1 MSVGEG
7 IGVGVIGVGSITQAV
22 HLPNLKALGANIV
35 AVADA
40 VLERAQE
47 VARQHGIAHAYDDY
61 RALLKR
67 DDIHAVVVA
76 VPTYLHYPVV
86 TTALK
91 AGKHVLCEKP
101 PAMNEREA
109 ERMAELSEQQG
120 LVLMYALQMRYR
132 RDSQA
137 LKQLIEGGELGE
149 VYFGRAIYLR
159 RRGAPAGWFT
169 RKAQS
174 GGGPLLDIGVHVLDL
189 TWWLMGKPNPV
200 SAAGFTF
207 QKIGAKG
214 VRLERGWQ
222 PADVR
227 ERREQEVV
235 YEVEDHAG
243 GFVRFDNGA
252 VLLVEVSWQLNDR
265 ERWGT
270 TVCGTRAG
278 ASLPPLEVYTEA
290 LGEGVTVNLRVDE
303 GNAYQ
308 EEMREFL
315 TCIRE
320 KRQPLTDARD
330 GVTVMKMLT
339 ALYRSAEQ
347 GKEIAIK

>member
-1 MSVGEG
+1 
-7 IGVGVIGVGSITQAV
+7 
-22 HLPNLKALGANIV
+22 
-35 AVADA
+35 
-40 VLERAQE
+40 
-47 VARQHGIAHAYDDY
+47 
-61 RALLKR
+61 
-67 DDIHAVVVA
+67 
-76 VPTYLHYPVV
+76 
-86 TTALK
+86 
-91 AGKHVLCEKP
+91 
-101 PAMNEREA
+101 
-109 ERMAELSEQQG
+109 
-120 LVLMYALQMRYR
+120 
-132 RDSQA
+132 
-137 LKQLIEGGELGE
+137 
-149 VYFGRAIYLR
+149 
-159 RRGAPAGWFT
+159 
-169 RKAQS
+169 
-174 GGGPLLDIGVHVLDL
+174 
-189 TWWLMGKPNPV
+189 MGKPKPV

-235 YEVEDHAG
+235 YDVEDHAG

-270 TVCGTRAG
+270 TVCGTKAG
-278 ASLPPLEVYTEA
+278 ASLPPLEVYTEV

-320 KRQPLTDARD
+320 KRQPLTNARD

>member
-1 MSVGEG
+1 
-7 IGVGVIGVGSITQAV
+7 
-22 HLPNLKALGANIV
+22 
-35 AVADA
+35 
-40 VLERAQE
+40 
-47 VARQHGIAHAYDDY
+47 
-61 RALLKR
+61 
-67 DDIHAVVVA
+67 
-76 VPTYLHYPVV
+76 
-86 TTALK
+86 
-91 AGKHVLCEKP
+91 
-101 PAMNEREA
+101 
-109 ERMAELSEQQG
+109 
-120 LVLMYALQMRYR
+120 MYALQMRYR

-137 LKQLIEGGELGE
+137 LKQLIERGELGE

-159 RRGAPAGWFT
+159 RRGAPAGWFS

-189 TWWLMGKPNPV
+189 TWWLMGKPKPV

-235 YEVEDHAG
+235 YDVEDHAG

-270 TVCGTRAG
+270 TVCGTKAG
-278 ASLPPLEVYTEA
+278 ASLPPLEVYTEV

-303 GNAYQ
+303 GERLSGRDAGIFDLHPREAPTADQRPRRRDRHEDADGAVSVGGARQGNCHQVSEGTGSRGRFFTAAVAAGELFQTPCLHVVNPLRHVGGVVGDALQKVGDEEQVSGLFYQ
-308 EEMREFL
+308 
-315 TCIRE
+315 
-320 KRQPLTDARD
+320 
-330 GVTVMKMLT
+330 
-339 ALYRSAEQ
+339 
-347 GKEIAIK
+347 